1 MMMPRSNFVGTST
14 PHGALR
20 ASGFSTWANPSVMW
34 YDTANLSDPAPVKLI
49 LEVRSGPET
58 GKKIEVTPGQLLRIG
73 RTPRSDVVFQNDVH
87 MSGVHFAVQS
97 DEHSCWIRDY
107 KSTNGTLLN
116 GQRIME
122 AALTGGEMI
131 TAGTTEF
138 FVRLEKEASRQAST
152 APPPAPV
159 SQPQARLLAL
169 LRSEFRP
176 QYAIVDAA
184 REPSVLK
191 VLVESREECQ
201 SLFEGP
207 QGYQLA
213 HFAPYLVKLSPDSPF
228 METLVKAGWGKSWC
242 VFVVC
247 ERPLVEVR
255 KHLQNF
261 LRVTIE
267 GQGEVYFRYYDP
279 RVLRKF
285 LPTCLPEQVAQFFG
299 PIRYF
304 LAEDETGSALL
315 RFSNAGRGAGLKT
328 FPLSSVLPEAESDTL
343 TEPF

>member
-1 MMMPRSNFVGTST
+1 
-14 PHGALR
+14 
-20 ASGFSTWANPSVMW
+20 MW
-34 YDTANLSDPAPVKLI
+34 YDTATLSSPAAVKLI

-58 GKKIEVTPGQLLRIG
+58 GKKIEVTAGHLVRIG
-73 RTPRSDVVFQNDVH
+73 RTPRSDIVFRNDAH

-97 DEHSCWIRDY
+97 DEHSCWVRDY

-116 GQRIME
+116 GHKIVE
-122 AALTGGEMI
+122 AALSGGEMI
-131 TAGTTEF
+131 TAGTTDF
-138 FVRLEKEASRQAST
+138 FVRVETASPEAVVVPAGASSLT
-152 APPPAPV
+152 R
-159 SQPQARLLAL
+159 PQTRLLAL
-169 LRSEFRP
+169 LRSEFHP
-176 QYAIVDAA
+176 EFAILDAA

-201 SLFEGP
+201 SLFEGT

-213 HFAPYLVKLSPDSPF
+213 HFAPYLVKLTPDSPVL
-228 METLVKAGWGKSWC
+228 ETLVSVGWGKSWG
-242 VFVVC
+242 VYLVC
-247 ERPLVEVR
+247 DRPLAEVR
-255 KHLQNF
+255 KHLQAF

-267 GQGEVYFRYYDP
+267 GQGQVYFRFYDP

-304 LAEDETGSALL
+304 LAEDEKGGALL

-328 FPLSSVLPEAESDTL
+328 FPLSSVLPEAEHGTM
-343 TEPF
+343 TEPFN